1 MDRGKDGPSR
11 REFLNGAA
19 AAAVAVAGGGMLAGS
34 AAQPALAEA
43 VAQSASTAADET
55 VEVQV
60 VVVGSGL
67 GGLAAAMTAVEEGA
81 KKVVLLEKEDYW
93 GGATNWAETN
103 MGSASTDAEAR
114 KSAVSEVKSSNY
126 IANPMLHYH
135 MALDRKEDADWLFTK
150 HQVKT
155 QGLDMGGSAG
165 APSGGPPSESHA
177 QAGGGALAGGAG
189 GPGGSAPVGMPE
201 GGPTFYLGSTGKSC
215 ISTLIPQAKALGI
228 DMRLKT
234 PALSLLMKDPYTCGG
249 VRAKTSAGKIID
261 FKAKAVVLATGGMST
276 NKKLLAKYTSID
288 LEKTLIDGPQ
298 SGQDGD
304 GHVMV
309 EATAHGKATHL
320 CVASLFMN
328 VKGFAYDSPL
338 GVCAAMQ
345 PTNLWVNQDG
355 LRFTDEGIVNTSLP
369 GCNKQVETQGSVF
382 SIMDQ
387 AGFDKYAA
395 KGSSAHYSAFS
406 DKVFG
411 TPIPGLKAEFEKVKN
426 LPDVFYAQ
434 TIEELAKKM
443 SVDPAAFKETVEK
456 YNSYAKSGTDG
467 EWGKSAANIWS
478 IEKAPFYGFRL
489 STGMLNTNGGVRIN
503 TSAQVVD
510 PRYKPIAGLYASGIL
525 TSGWI
530 GETYQMGCCQPVA
543 LWCGR
548 KAAKHIVANL
558 L

>member
-1 MDRGKDGPSR
+1 MKASQSMDRVKDGPSR
-11 REFLNGAA
+11 REFLNGATA
-19 AAAVAVAGGGMLAGS
+19 AVVAVAGGGMLAGN

-43 VAQSASTAADET
+43 APQPANPAADET

-81 KKVVLLEKEDYW
+81 KKVVLLEKEDFW

-103 MGSASTDAEAR
+103 MGSASTEAEAH
-114 KSAVSEVKSSNY
+114 KSAASAVKSSNY
-126 IANPMLHYH
+126 IADPMLHYH
-135 MALDRKEDADWLFTK
+135 LALDRKDDADWLFNK

-155 QGLDMGGSAG
+155 QGLDMGGSGGAPAAAPGGGAPAG
-165 APSGGPPSESHA
+165 AQA
-177 QAGGGALAGGAG
+177 QAGGPAGG
-189 GPGGSAPVGMPE
+189 GPGAAAPGGGAPAGGGG
-201 GGPTFYLGSTGKSC
+201 GGPLFYLGSTGKSC

-234 PALSLLMKDPYTCGG
+234 PALSLLMKDPTTCSG
-249 VRAKTSAGKIID
+249 VRAKTAAGKIVD
-261 FKAKAVVLATGGMST
+261 FKAKAVVLATGGIST

-345 PTNLWVNQDG
+345 PSNMWINQDG
-355 LRFTDEGIVNTSLP
+355 LRFTDEGIVNSSLP

-387 AGFDKYAA
+387 AGFDQY
-395 KGSSAHYSAFS
+395 GSSGSKAH
-406 DKVFG
+406 
-411 TPIPGLKAEFEKVKN
+411 
-426 LPDVFYAQ
+426 
-434 TIEELAKKM
+434 
-443 SVDPAAFKETVEK
+443 
-456 YNSYAKSGTDG
+456 
-467 EWGKSAANIWS
+467 
-478 IEKAPFYGFRL
+478 
-489 STGMLNTNGGVRIN
+489 
-503 TSAQVVD
+503 
-510 PRYKPIAGLYASGIL
+510 
-525 TSGWI
+525 
-530 GETYQMGCCQPVA
+530 
-543 LWCGR
+543 
-548 KAAKHIVANL
+548 
-558 L
+558 